1 MNQTFTLALIAHDR
15 KKVELANFILQ
26 HRGSLTRLR
35 LLATRGTG
43 TIIQK
48 QTGLRVELL
57 EHGPAGGD
65 RQIGQIA
72 ADNGIQAVIFFRDP
86 VSPGPHEPDFA
97 ELLTVCDAQEIP
109 FATNPATAQALLH
122 FLQTSPDR
130 GVVSARP
137 WAYVEP
143 EHSTHRTGSALPA
156 IKQSSQV

>member
-1 MNQTFTLALIAHDR
+1 MYQTFTLALIAHDR
-15 KKVELANFILQ
+15 KKVQLANFLLQ
-26 HRGSLTRLR
+26 HRSSLTRLR

-48 QTGLRVELL
+48 QTGLRIELL

-72 ADNGIQAVIFFRDP
+72 ADSGVQAVIFFRDP
-86 VSPGPHEPDFA
+86 ISPGPHEPDFA
-97 ELLTVCDAQEIP
+97 DLLTVCDAQEIP

-130 GVVSARP
+130 GVVCARP
-137 WAYVEP
+137 WGLVEP
-143 EHSTHRTGSALPA
+143 EHSTHRTGSVLSNA
-156 IKQSSQV
+156 K